1 MVIQIHLAFHWT
13 RIVRFETKPLDQRG
27 ASPRN
32 NNTGVRNPRGRA
44 YANPID
50 KQGTAPAA
58 AAMACKH
65 DLIDQMHAGKTAKVG
80 PKHPMA
86 TAPARRTS
94 AHVGR
99 AR

>member
-1 MVIQIHLAFHWT
+1 MIIQIYLALHRT
-13 RIVRFETKPLDQRG
+13 RTVRFETKLLDQRG

-32 NNTGVRNPRGRA
+32 NNTSVRNLRRRA

-65 DLIDQMHAGKTAKVG
+65 DLIDQMHAGKIAKAG
-80 PKHPMA
+80 PRRPRA
-86 TAPARRTS
+86 TAQRGGSKRAS
-94 AHVGR
+94 AAHG
-99 AR
+99 